1 MGVSGA
7 TQEGTVTLGAAA
19 QARAAAL
26 SRTVVPSSCRSP
38 LFQVSI
44 PFEKR
49 EVAIGAIEGEA
60 GGKAGERDEDDFG
73 NFLGKGPGRP
83 REGAGDHV
91 ENLGFPQPIYS
102 NQPR

>member
-26 SRTVVPSSCRSP
+26 SRTVVPSSCQSP

-49 EVAIGAIEGEA
+49 EVAIGAIEGKL
-60 GGKAGERDEDDFG
+60 GGGQGSVTRMILAIFWGRAPVG
-73 NFLGKGPGRP
+73 PGKGPG
-83 REGAGDHV
+83 
-91 ENLGFPQPIYS
+91 IM
-102 NQPR
+102 